1 MRFRAKLVD
10 VGCIN
15 HFIRLLTCISKLTKA
30 CTMRITPD
38 HLHFTLSDRASQG
51 AMGLWCEL
59 QQANFFD
66 KYQMDGVS
74 AEHNEIY
81 LDVAPESVSRA
92 LRTAQ
97 AAKSVKIKL
106 TRKHCPCL
114 TLAVELLTVT
124 GCSRVVTHDIP
135 VYVVPRQIWCDYRE
149 PSMPDF
155 DVGIYLPPLKT
166 LKGFLERMKSFS
178 NFVVVEANQ
187 KGEMNLKIETEL
199 LTVTTHFHDLGKA
212 PWVSDGTQQR
222 SGEERDPEEMASA
235 RTDIRKLLQFVS
247 SQLMTPKKA
256 VCNIVD
262 NSLLHFTMFHED
274 HILQYFI
281 PAMTL

>member
-1 MRFRAKLVD
+1 MRFRASLVD
-10 VGCIN
+10 VACIN
-15 HFIRLLTCISKLTKA
+15 HFIRLLTSISKLTKA

-51 AMGLWCEL
+51 GMGLWCEL
-59 QQANFFD
+59 HQANFFD

-97 AAKSVKIKL
+97 AAKTVKMKL

-114 TLAVELLTVT
+114 TLAVEL
-124 GCSRVVTHDIP
+124 
-135 VYVVPRQIWCDYRE
+135 IWCDYRE

-212 PWVSDGTQQR
+212 PWVSDSTQQR
-222 SGEERDPEEMASA
+222 RGEERDPEEMASA

>member
-155 DVGIYLPPLKT
+155 DV
-166 LKGFLERMKSFS
+166 
-178 NFVVVEANQ
+178 VEANQ